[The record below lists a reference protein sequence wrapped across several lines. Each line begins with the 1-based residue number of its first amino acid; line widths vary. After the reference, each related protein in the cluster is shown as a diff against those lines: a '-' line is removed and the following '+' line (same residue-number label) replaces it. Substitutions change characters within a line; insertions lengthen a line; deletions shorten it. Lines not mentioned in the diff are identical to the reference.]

1 MLLCCLKCT
10 SVLEKARIEDIEVD
24 LCSSC
29 GGLWLDHGEA
39 ERLSKKMGSEID
51 RLRKLLRDE
60 GGPPPVPSDLT
71 ANCPACTS
79 VVKEVSLGAVTV
91 EYCPRCKGIFMD
103 RGEFD
108 GALAAVTGQKLTV
121 AQLVAAAVAE
131 VEAQPEPTGE
141 DVDLG

>member
-24 LCSSC
+24 LCGSC

-39 ERLSKKMGSEID
+39 ERLAKKMGSELD
-51 RLRKLLRDE
+51 RLRKLLRSD
-60 GGPPPVPSDLT
+60 GGPPPVPSDVQGT
-71 ANCPACTS
+71 CPACTS
-79 VVKEVSLGAVTV
+79 AVKEVKLGAVTV
-91 EYCPRCKGIFMD
+91 DYCPRCKGLFMD

-108 GALAAVTGQKLTV
+108 GALTAVTGQKMTV
-121 AQLVAAAVAE
+121 AQIVAAAVAE
-131 VEAQPEPTGE
+131 VDAQPEPAGE